1 MSEEFEKKLMRLKKD
16 DLKDQARIRQ
26 LSENGTKADLV
37 SFQLE
42 FSSNW
47 NGHCLTTAVAL
58 AI

>member
-37 SFQLE
+37 I
-42 FSSNW
+42 N
-47 NGHCLTTAVAL
+47 
-58 AI
+58 